1 MNLEKGF
8 HKLKI
13 KIKLNEKKKNNS
25 FLLLSFFF
33 SKIFPKTSFKG
44 SLGLA
49 LASKS
54 FQNNFSIFSSM
65 RCRIWSSLRSHLRY
79 SVSLSTTGSILPL
92 KNCLKLSASTAKGKR
107 SERVSRLIL
116 LRRRERAWNFAMFLR
131 TTVQC
136 VYSPLVCTENVN
148 NAIIGSV
155 VFLME

>member
-1 MNLEKGF
+1 M
-8 HKLKI
+8 
-13 KIKLNEKKKNNS
+13 KKKRIIL
-25 FLLLSFFF
+25 FYYCLFF

-136 VYSPLVCTENVN
+136 VYSPASSSGLPLVCTENVN
-148 NAIIGSV
+148 NAIIGSG
-155 VFLME
+155 VFFDGVKTHL

>member
-1 MNLEKGF
+1 MILF
-8 HKLKI
+8 YYCL
-13 KIKLNEKKKNNS
+13 
-25 FLLLSFFF
+25 FF

-136 VYSPLVCTENVN
+136 VYSPASSSGRPLVCTENVN

-155 VFLME
+155 VFFDGVKTHL